1 VNFLPVTE
9 MVSVHLPLPMAF
21 TVLLADTVQTRFE
34 PADTTT
40 ATVAFDVLG
49 NLLVDAIDATVSV

>member
-1 VNFLPVTE
+1 
-9 MVSVHLPLPMAF
+9 MAF